1 MQVSTVGAI
10 QVPVTTEENKR
21 REVPYRCHEKDDK
34 EKFLGDQRG
43 RL

>member
-1 MQVSTVGAI
+1 MK
-10 QVPVTTEENKR
+10 VPVTTEENDR

-34 EKFLGDQRG
+34 EEFLGDQRG